1 MAASSENIR
10 PAPPPPAHRARISS
24 EGWLRSAAKH
34 QTLVDSRYS
43 CEAGTSDTVGEV
55 EKVADA
61 FPTDG
66 FWMDAQDT
74 LYLSNI
80 KESAVYRMPKNGKLE
95 KAAER

>member
-1 MAASSENIR
+1 
-10 PAPPPPAHRARISS
+10 
-24 EGWLRSAAKH
+24 
-34 QTLVDSRYS
+34 
-43 CEAGTSDTVGEV
+43 V